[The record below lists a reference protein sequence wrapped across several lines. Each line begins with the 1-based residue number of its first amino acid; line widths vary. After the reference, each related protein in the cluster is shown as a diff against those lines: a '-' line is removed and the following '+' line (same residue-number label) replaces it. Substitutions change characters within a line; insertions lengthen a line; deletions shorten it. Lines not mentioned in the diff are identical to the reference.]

1 MDDFNVPPADSMN
14 DQPTNTADD
23 IERIKVGIEG
33 VDELLNGGIPAGSL
47 VLLAGPAGSGK
58 TMFALEF
65 LYRGALKGEK
75 GFYLSLE
82 EREDALIQTCKQFGW
97 NVEELIAQDMIRIIK
112 YDPYKYENIY
122 ELLASNI
129 REMGAKRVI
138 IDSISAMN
146 LYLRDIR
153 EIRKSLMDIQD
164 LVFEHKAVAILTS
177 EVPSDNLKKLSR
189 FDVEEFV
196 CDGIILLY
204 YILAQTE
211 FVRVIIIRK
220 MRRTAHSSKV
230 HPIKITPNG
239 IAVYPHEEV
248 FITIE

>member
-1 MDDFNVPPADSMN
+1 MSSMDFM
-14 DQPTNTADD
+14 TATTDTGED
-23 IERIKVGIEG
+23 NMPRIKIGIEG
-33 VDELLNGGIPAGSL
+33 ADELVDGGIPAGNT

-65 LYRGALKGEK
+65 LYRGALNGEK

-82 EREDALIQTCKQFGW
+82 ERESAVLRTCKQFGW
-97 NVEELIAQDMIRIIK
+97 NMEELMSQDMIRIIK
-112 YDPYKYENIY
+112 YDPYKYENIFDI
-122 ELLASNI
+122 LASNV
-129 REMGAKRVI
+129 REMGAKRVV

-146 LYLRDIR
+146 LYLRDVR
-153 EIRKSLMDIQD
+153 EIRKCLMDIQD
-164 LVFEHKAVAILTS
+164 LIFEHQAVALLTS
-177 EVPSDNLKKLSR
+177 EIPSDNLRKLSR

-211 FVRVIIIRK
+211 YVRVIIIRK
-220 MRRTAHSSKV
+220 MRRTNHSSKV

-239 IAVYPHEEV
+239 MVIYPHEEV
-248 FITIE
+248 FVTIE